1 MSNSNTISSDGQVR
15 SFRCVKYPFFKGAFN
30 VGAAITFVFLLSMK
44 ARRTHEFPSFCT
56 QQFDFASSFAVFI
69 CTGVKMS
76 PTFASGGHRFLPR
89 PFMSASVGE
98 RICCVASR
106 MSPNSGRSSMPP
118 PPLSVNLG
126 VEVLALELTMTD
138 AVVTGVPQGRET
150 VLLAVAVVVVVAV
163 VVIVGS
169 EVGVTLSSISKA
181 EASDLG

>member
-1 MSNSNTISSDGQVR
+1 
-15 SFRCVKYPFFKGAFN
+15 
-30 VGAAITFVFLLSMK
+30 
-44 ARRTHEFPSFCT
+44 
-56 QQFDFASSFAVFI
+56 
-69 CTGVKMS
+69 
-76 PTFASGGHRFLPR
+76 
-89 PFMSASVGE
+89 
-98 RICCVASR
+98 
-106 MSPNSGRSSMPP
+106 MPP